1 MVQERPGRAGKIVGH
16 VGQYAGVLREPR
28 EKHYEAKK
36 TPASREKTGQR
47 GTEGG
52 NISIAML
59 FLLTLAIFSILFL
72 ADLGVLLAT
81 KEELKAAGDGASLAA
96 AQEIF
101 FLRDGRK
108 AAQEYARRNG
118 AHLIGY
124 SSDGQKV
131 VVSVEKEV
139 KYIFWGKLLSLPSTA
154 AVTSAAEIRE
164 EWLMK
169 YIVP

>member
-1 MVQERPGRAGKIVGH
+1 MVLERLYRDGKTLDQYTGVVEGILQEKQCRV
-16 VGQYAGVLREPR
+16 
-28 EKHYEAKK
+28 
-36 TPASREKTGQR
+36 EKTSESAEKAGQR
-47 GTEGG
+47 GTEEG
-52 NISIAML
+52 NISIAIL
-59 FLLTLAIFSILFL
+59 FLFTLAIFSILFL

-81 KEELKAAGDGASLAA
+81 KEELKAAADGASLAA

-101 FLRDGRK
+101 FLRDGRE

-139 KYIFWGKLLSLPSTA
+139 KYIFWGKLLSLPSTV

>member
-1 MVQERPGRAGKIVGH
+1 MVQERPYRAEKTVD
-16 VGQYAGVLREPR
+16 QYAGVLRESPQ
-28 EKHYEAKK
+28 ENQYEAKK
-36 TPASREKTGQR
+36 TPASREKAGQR
-47 GTEGG
+47 GTEEG
-52 NISIAML
+52 NISVAML
-59 FLLTLAIFSILFL
+59 FLFTLAIFSILLL

-81 KEELKAAGDGASLAA
+81 KEELKAAADGASLAA

-101 FLRDGRK
+101 FLRDGREV
-108 AAQEYARRNG
+108 AQEYARRNG
-118 AHLIGY
+118 ARLIGY

-139 KYIFWGKLLSLPSTA
+139 NYVFWGKLLSLPSTL

>member
-1 MVQERPGRAGKIVGH
+1 MVQERLYRDGKTLD
-16 VGQYAGVLREPR
+16 QYTGVVEGTLQ
-28 EKHYEAKK
+28 EKQC
-36 TPASREKTGQR
+36 RVEKTSESAEKAGQR
-47 GTEGG
+47 GTEEG
-52 NISIAML
+52 NISVAML
-59 FLLTLAIFSILFL
+59 FLFTLAIFSILLL

-81 KEELKAAGDGASLAA
+81 KEELKAAADGASLAA

-101 FLRDGRK
+101 FLRDGREV
-108 AAQEYARRNG
+108 AQEYARRNG
-118 AHLIGY
+118 ARLIGY

-139 KYIFWGKLLSLPSTA
+139 NYVFWGKLLSLPSTL

>member
-1 MVQERPGRAGKIVGH
+1 MIQERPGRAGKIVD
-16 VGQYAGVLREPR
+16 QYAGVVRDTLQ
-28 EKHYEAKK
+28 EKQYETEKS
-36 TPASREKTGQR
+36 PASREEAGQR
-47 GTEGG
+47 ATEDG
-52 NISIAML
+52 NISIVML
-59 FLLTLAIFSILFL
+59 FLFTLAIFSILFL

-101 FLRDGRK
+101 FLRDGRE

-124 SSDGQKV
+124 WSDGQKV
-131 VVSVEKEV
+131 VVSVGKEV
-139 KYIFWGKLLSLPSTA
+139 KYIFWGKLLSLPSTL

-169 YIVP
+169 YIVR

>member
-1 MVQERPGRAGKIVGH
+1 MMQERPGRAGKIVD
-16 VGQYAGVLREPR
+16 QYAGVVRETLQ
-28 EKHYEAKK
+28 EKQYETEKS
-36 TPASREKTGQR
+36 PASREKTGQR
-47 GTEGG
+47 STEGG

-59 FLLTLAIFSILFL
+59 FLFTLAIFPILFL

-81 KEELKAAGDGASLAA
+81 KEELKAAADGASLAA

-101 FLRDGRK
+101 FLRDGREV
-108 AAQEYARRNG
+108 AQEYARRNG
-118 AHLIGY
+118 ARLVGY

-139 KYIFWGKLLSLPSTA
+139 KYIFWGKLLSLPSA
-154 AVTSAAEIRE
+154 VAVTSAAEIRE